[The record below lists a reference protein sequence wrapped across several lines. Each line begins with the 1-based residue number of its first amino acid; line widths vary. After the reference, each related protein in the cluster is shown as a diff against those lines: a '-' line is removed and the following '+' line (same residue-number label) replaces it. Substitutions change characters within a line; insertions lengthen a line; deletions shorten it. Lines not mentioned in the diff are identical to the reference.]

1 MALAFHH
8 LHMSVDHQ
16 PPCPG
21 CSTYLIEPYIRCV
34 ICGPPHL
41 NICLHCFS
49 KGWENSKHLSSHD
62 YDIITNEFP
71 VLDSAWSAKD
81 ETKLLDAIGDC
92 GIGNWQ
98 DIANQVPGR
107 SRHECEQHYTK
118 IFVESS
124 KPPFPEFPEEMKPS
138 QSKAIPCRW
147 SEDPVRP
154 IRDSQK
160 AIDMAGYHPARG
172 DFNTEYDNYAECD
185 LRDIYFHNEDDKLL
199 TELKFAAVDI
209 HQSRKKERQRRKKII
224 RDFGLINLAKQN
236 LQERTHTEAVR
247 SLINKLKPLARLHTP
262 LAQDKLLEGLIY
274 ELDLKTEIDRL
285 QEYRSNGIKNMIG
298 ARMYDRLKAKRAK
311 REKTHHLNDV
321 LATSQDPIACRQW
334 LLRQAL
340 VDAGHSELLPIL
352 PCGGRK
358 SAPPLD
364 LTGFAGYEKLNEK
377 ERELCATVRIIPEAY
392 FEYKRVFQNECERVG
407 HLKLKQARNLI
418 KIDVNKI
425 RKLFDFLV
433 REGLVN
439 TS

>member
-8 LHMSVDHQ
+8 VSTDID

-21 CSTYLIEPYIRCV
+21 CSTYLIEPYIRCMV
-34 ICGPPHL
+34 CGPTHL
-41 NICLHCFS
+41 NICLQCFS
-49 KGWENSKHLSSHD
+49 KGWENGKHHSSHD
-62 YDIITNEFP
+62 YDIITNAFP
-71 VLDSAWSAKD
+71 ILDQSWSAKD
-81 ETKLLDAIGDC
+81 EKKLLEAIADC

-98 DIANQVPGR
+98 DVANQVTGR
-107 SRHECEQHYTK
+107 SKQECEQHYTK
-118 IFVESS
+118 MFIE
-124 KPPFPEFPEEMKPS
+124 KTNTLFPDFPEELKPGP
-138 QSKAIPCRW
+138 SKAIPCRL
-147 SEDPVRP
+147 SEDPIRP
-154 IRDSQK
+154 IRDSQRML
-160 AIDMAGYHPARG
+160 DMAGYQPARG
-172 DFNTEYDNYAECD
+172 DFNTEYDNYAEWD
-185 LRDIYFHNEDDKLL
+185 LRDIYFHNEEDELL

-209 HQSRKKERQRRKKII
+209 HQSRKKGRQRRKKII
-224 RDFGLINLAKQN
+224 RDFGLVNLAKQT

-247 SLINKLKPLARLHTP
+247 SLFNKLRPFARLHNP

-298 ARMYDRLKAKRAK
+298 ARLYDRLKVKRLK
-311 REKTHHLNDV
+311 REKTHHLTNV

-340 VDAGHSELLPIL
+340 VDAGHTDLLPAL
-352 PCGGRK
+352 PSGGRK

-364 LTGFAGYEKLNEK
+364 LTGFAGYERLSEK

-392 FEYKRVFQNECERVG
+392 FEYKRIFQTECTRVG

-433 REGLVN
+433 KEGLVN